1 MWLDKQLKR
10 VYFETKVVETQS
22 VVISGAY
29 VNLHD
34 IKQSDVVSSA
44 STPQPQQT
52 TAKSESFASDKV
64 FNELTN
70 KLKEDPTQRL
80 LSKSTLFICFI
91 LARVI
96 QLNVIVSFFLLNKI
110 K

>member
-29 VNLHD
+29 VDLHD

-44 STPQPQQT
+44 STPQAQQT

-70 KLKEDPTQRL
+70 KLKEDPTIAKQINAVYLFRI
-80 LSKSTLFICFI
+80 SKGDSTKCY
-91 LARVI
+91 RK
-96 QLNVIVSFFLLNKI
+96 FFFLNKI